1 MEKQNS
7 QTSRWSTNFFF
18 FWFFAFVLT
27 IPERE
32 RKLIEFKFYFWPK
45 KAINQCVFYYAGV
58 KYKLGTY
65 PFIIISK
72 WQQEFTKKPE
82 KYQNDA
88 KITKLKF
95 KSWLHV
101 IFLVYIQGVSLVVL
115 ARYVIRKM
123 CMWYP
128 FLM

>member
-1 MEKQNS
+1 MEKQSNKNF

-18 FWFFAFVLT
+18 WFCFNHS
-27 IPERE
+27 RE
-32 RKLIEFKFYFWPK
+32 KKLIEFKFYFRQK
-45 KAINQCVFYYAGV
+45 KTINQCVFHYAGV

-101 IFLVYIQGVSLVVL
+101 IFLVYIQGVFLVVL